1 MDQVFIKGNV
11 YLQYFYISYWKRFV
25 LDVIGCVL
33 EICPKLS
40 MGQPTYWTGCVLK
53 ICPKLTKGQPNSWPK
68 TKDLEMLKYVLVN
81 IVNNQHF
88 AFNLSLH
95 CLSGKWDGHFWTG
108 TCKPPPELR
117 NNINF
122 NKTNNKFYFVK
133 FLLKMSTEMQEV
145 FTLRWPVKILPVNH
159 YNQGKL
165 FFMESF
171 LQFITI
177 WPVLRKVSGLNSKIH
192 LSDTW
197 YQIPNI
203 RGLWKDILL
212 LGK

>member
-53 ICPKLTKGQPNSWPK
+53 ICPKLTKGQPTHWTGCVLKICPKLTKGQPNSWPK
-68 TKDLEMLKYVLVN
+68 TKDIEMLKYVLVN

-108 TCKPPPELR
+108 LA
-117 NNINF
+117 
-122 NKTNNKFYFVK
+122 
-133 FLLKMSTEMQEV
+133 
-145 FTLRWPVKILPVNH
+145 NH
-159 YNQGKL
+159 PQNW
-165 FFMESF
+165 E
-171 LQFITI
+171 TI
-177 WPVLRKVSGLNSKIH
+177 
-192 LSDTW
+192 
-197 YQIPNI
+197 
-203 RGLWKDILL
+203 
-212 LGK
+212 